1 MKSTL
6 PHLLSL
12 LVAMILSGCYV
23 SKPLDHDVRIS
34 VNKDFPVQIK
44 NEGKSNFSSKHT
56 DEEYRQSYI
65 TELVKEFQVNHIVI
79 DDAAPEF
86 VVKIKSLE
94 ITESTKMDT
103 VKDAKASNNGMIQE
117 LTLAGFKTTGTIVKT
132 GQSTVHNWQAEKDK
146 NESLTNNR
154 SIDQM
159 IAGENKHNTDYREKA
174 FDDNVFVNQAGVCG
188 KRAAVRVTNE
198 IQRILKK

>member
-117 LTLAGFKTTGTIVKT
+117 LTLAGFKTTGTIVK
-132 GQSTVHNWQAEKDK
+132 
-146 NESLTNNR
+146 
-154 SIDQM
+154 
-159 IAGENKHNTDYREKA
+159 
-174 FDDNVFVNQAGVCG
+174 
-188 KRAAVRVTNE
+188 
-198 IQRILKK
+198 